1 MFFASRPTPLLA
13 THSKAPESAPLTFL
27 TSRYT
32 LSETL
37 VVTVLQ
43 WGLSLTLTPLHSKDN
58 LIYRVIHQVRTNLL
72 LTRFRQ
78 SWQLVGR
85 YCSYLLPRQVDGTF
99 QTQVN
104 RRFLTL

>member
-1 MFFASRPTPLLA
+1 MLFNGQLSIKNNSKISDIACTMTDSPLTRRKEVFFASWPTPLLA

-43 WGLSLTLTPLHSKDN
+43 
-58 LIYRVIHQVRTNLL
+58 
-72 LTRFRQ
+72 
-78 SWQLVGR
+78 
-85 YCSYLLPRQVDGTF
+85 
-99 QTQVN
+99 
-104 RRFLTL
+104 